1 MIKPAFLKAQVAKA
15 KARRRTPPFLRR
27 LVAQAVDATARAH
40 YGEAYSMKCLQ
51 AAKALQTALDRFGIG
66 GRMWMGAFC
75 SVEVYAAAG
84 HDTWGGFW
92 GAEHHVWFVTSFNE
106 LVDLSIAELPRHPK
120 QKRADGIAMPAIWWN
135 DMGAPLTVFR
145 YLPDAVISTI
155 RFPNQADRDD
165 LAAFEAA
172 VLNRLDTMLATMD
185 MAEVAFGPLLER
197 SDHAQQLHEQG
208 HPWLNRAIWFQDL
221 AIPFPTWITLR
232 SREIR
237 EAHEAGLPPPS
248 RLSSDP
254 TLVARDE

>member
-1 MIKPAFLKAQVAKA
+1 MIKPAFLKAQVTKA
-15 KARRRTPPFLRR
+15 KARRRTPTFLRR

-51 AAKALQTALDRFGIG
+51 TAKALQTALDRFGIG
-66 GRMWMGAFC
+66 GRLWMGAFC

-120 QKRADGIAMPAIWWN
+120 QKRADGIAMPAIWWD

-145 YLPDAVISTI
+145 YLPDAVVSTI
-155 RFPNQADRDD
+155 RFPDQTDMDD
-165 LAAFEAA
+165 LAAFDAA
-172 VLNRLDTMLATMD
+172 VMD
-185 MAEVAFGPLLER
+185 VAEVAFGPLLES

-208 HPWLNRAIWFQDL
+208 HPWLNRAIRFQDME
-221 AIPFPTWITLR
+221 IPFPPWITLR
-232 SREIR
+232 TREIR
-237 EAHEAGLPPPS
+237 EAHEAGRSLRS